1 MRYPK
6 RRSRGFAVLAALFL
20 AAFAVVPAAESQSA
34 GAVDALGVRV
44 AGDMQRTRFVADL
57 SGSVDFAVFTLAEPS
72 RVVIDLPEIRFAL
85 AEGAGGEGRG
95 LISAYRYGLISR
107 GKSRIVLD
115 LAGPVAVDKSFILPA
130 ADGQPA
136 RLVVDLVS
144 TTQTAFLTEAAN
156 FRASLG
162 GPSVADDPA
171 YVTGN
176 DGVATIVIDPG
187 HGGIDSGAVSPWGT
201 LEKDVVLEFALALAD
216 KLRETPGYQ
225 VRLTRADDNFIAL
238 GDRVAFAR
246 EERADLFISI
256 HADSFSA
263 SGVRGASVYTLSERP
278 STMRAAELAEAEN
291 RSDIVA
297 GFAIEADT
305 ESGVADILLDLTRRE
320 TMNFSNTFARKL
332 VEEFGERVLLHRI
345 PLQEAGFRVLMAP
358 DIPSVLVEVGFLS
371 NRDDDRL
378 LNDEA
383 WRGRATDS
391 VVAAVDEFF
400 RVRLARGID

>member
-1 MRYPK
+1 MNHPK
-6 RRSRGFAVLAALFL
+6 RRFLGYAVLAVIL
-20 AAFAVVPAAESQSA
+20 AAFTGGTAAESQTA
-34 GAVDALGVRV
+34 ARIDALDVRV
-44 AGDMQRTRFVADL
+44 AGDSQRTRFVADL
-57 SGSVDFAVFTLAEPS
+57 TGSVDFTVFTLADPS
-72 RVVIDLPEIRFAL
+72 RVVIDLPEIVFSL
-85 AEGAGGEGRG
+85 AEGSGGDGRG

-115 LAGPVAVDKSFILPA
+115 LAGPVTVDKSFLLPA

-144 TTQTAFLTEAAN
+144 ATQTAFMSEVAS
-156 FRASLG
+156 FRANLA
-162 GPSVADDPA
+162 GPPIDDDPA
-171 YVTGN
+171 YVVGN

-187 HGGIDSGAVSPWGT
+187 HGGIDSGTVSPWGT
-201 LEKDVVLEFALALAD
+201 LEKDVVLEFARMLAA
-216 KLRETPGYQ
+216 KLDETAGYE
-225 VRLTRADDNFIAL
+225 VRLTRSDDNFIGL

-246 EERADLFISI
+246 AERADLFISI

-263 SGVRGASVYTLSERP
+263 AGVRGASVYTLSERP

-297 GFAIEADT
+297 GFAIEENT

-320 TMNFSNTFARKL
+320 TMNFSNAFARNL

-371 NRDDDRL
+371 NREDDRL
-378 LNDEA
+378 LNSVD
-383 WRGRATDS
+383 WRDRATQS
-391 VVAAVDEFF
+391 VVAAVEEFF
-400 RVRLARGID
+400 RVRLARGVD